1 MLETFTA
8 SFQAM
13 LGLFF
18 YMAIG
23 FLLIKTK
30 ILPENASKVIAK
42 LLTFVFCPALSFTSM
57 AKNFNAE
64 SIGKYASLVLLSAIA
79 IAVSVFLAIYI
90 ARFFV
95 KDKHNY
101 ERSVYTY
108 ALTFGNYG
116 YVGAPLVI
124 ALFGMKGY
132 AFFNFVTLPCAI
144 VIYTWGISTLVP
156 KTEKKRSIKE
166 IIKSL
171 LNVPTIALL
180 IGMVVGITGFGK
192 ILFGNKSLNF
202 ISNSITTLGDCMAPC
217 AMLLAGVTVARYDV
231 NKMLKN
237 KKVYVATFLRLVI
250 IPAIITLVMFLVIK
264 LINLLGL
271 QIDYTFLFLAF
282 FVYATPLGM
291 NTIVFPEAFGGDAS
305 IGASM
310 TLLSHVFCVITI
322 PLLFALLSV
331 IFGPLPV
338 FI

>member
-1 MLETFTA
+1 MLETFIS

-18 YMAIG
+18 YMTIG

-30 ILPENASKVIAK
+30 ILPENSSKVMAK

-57 AKNFNAE
+57 AKNFNVE
-64 SIGKYASLVLLSAIA
+64 SMGKYASLIILSLIA
-79 IAVSVFLAIYI
+79 ISVSIILAIYV

-95 KDKHNY
+95 KDKMNY
-101 ERSVYTY
+101 ERRVYTY

-124 ALFGMKGY
+124 ALFGMEGY
-132 AFFNFVTLPCAI
+132 AFFNFVTLPCTI
-144 VIYTWGISTLVP
+144 VIYTWGINTLVP
-156 KTEKKRSIKE
+156 KTEKKRTSKE
-166 IIKSL
+166 TIKSIF
-171 LNVPTIALL
+171 NVPTIALL
-180 IGMVVGITGFGK
+180 IGMVVGITGLGK
-192 ILFGNKSLNF
+192 ILFEYEPLDF
-202 ISNSITTLGDCMAPC
+202 ISSSITTLGNCMAPG
-217 AMLLAGVTVARYDV
+217 AMLLAGITVARYDF

-250 IPAIITLVMFLVIK
+250 IPTIIIAVMFLVIK
-264 LINLLGL
+264 LANLLGL
-271 QIDYTFLFLAF
+271 SIDYSFLFLVF

-305 IGASM
+305 VGASM
-310 TLLSHVFCVITI
+310 TLISHVLCVITI

-331 IFGPLPV
+331 IFAPIPV